1 MYYVTEQHSQPLP
14 CDKNIWAS
22 IAFALADH
30 EPSLLAYF
38 VPSALRGH
46 FNNNTYLLTIFEK
59 IKQEL
64 VCSTEQIRVDINC
77 WQGLK
82 NLTLLLHSELT
93 AWDAVMTHIVIGAYW
108 GIYFIRWGKSD
119 VLCLWEVALTSRYF
133 SVPLGND
140 QVMEHTKITACK
152 MDGFGAGY
160 IAGEVAC
167 EQTSKQTGNTFVL

>member
-22 IAFALADH
+22 IASALADH

-38 VPSALRGH
+38 VPSALRGYL
-46 FNNNTYLLTIFEK
+46 NNRYLLIKFEK
-59 IKQEL
+59 IKHEL
-64 VCSTEQIRVDINC
+64 VCSTDQICVDINC

-82 NLTLLLHSELT
+82 DLTLLLHSDPT
-93 AWDAVMTHIVIGAYW
+93 ACDVVFTHIISGVHW
-108 GIYFIRWGKSD
+108 GIYFIHRGKSD
-119 VLCLWEVALTSRYF
+119 VLCMWEVDLTSRCF
-133 SVPLGND
+133 SVPLWND
-140 QVMEHTKITACK
+140 QVMEHTKFTACK
-152 MDGFGAGY
+152 MDGFCTGC